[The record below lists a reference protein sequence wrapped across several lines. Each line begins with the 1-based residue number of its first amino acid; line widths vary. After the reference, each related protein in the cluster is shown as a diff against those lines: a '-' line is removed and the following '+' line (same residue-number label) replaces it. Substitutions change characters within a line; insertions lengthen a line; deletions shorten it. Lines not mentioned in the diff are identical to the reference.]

1 MTKVKICGL
10 STREAVE
17 VAVNSGADYIG
28 FVFAKS
34 KRQVGIKQASH
45 LAQFIPKTVQKVG
58 VFVSP
63 TLMEL
68 QEAIVKVPLD
78 LVQIHGEF
86 SDEDF
91 EKLDVPSIR
100 AIPVEKTLEEIETKA
115 NFLLFDAP
123 LAGSGKTFDWELLK
137 NQVIEKP
144 YFLAGGLTVDNVKQA
159 ITFFRPYAVDVSSGV
174 ETDCKKDLLKILG
187 FIESV
192 KK

>member
-10 STREAVE
+10 TTKEAVE
-17 VAVNSGADYIG
+17 ASVNSGADYIG

-115 NFLLFDAP
+115 DFLLFDAP

-137 NQVIEKP
+137 DENIEKP

-174 ETDCKKDLLKILG
+174 ETDGKKDLLKIMR

>member
-10 STREAVE
+10 STKEAVE

-100 AIPVEKTLEEIETKA
+100 AIPVEKTLEEIQTKA
-115 NFLLFDAP
+115 DFLLFDAP
-123 LAGSGKTFDWELLK
+123 LAGSGKTFDWKLLK
-137 NQVIEKP
+137 DENIEKP

-174 ETDCKKDLLKILG
+174 ETDGKKDLLKIMR

>member
-10 STREAVE
+10 TTKEAVE
-17 VAVNSGADYIG
+17 ASVNSGADYIG

-100 AIPVEKTLEEIETKA
+100 AISVKKTLEEIETKA
-115 NFLLFDAP
+115 DFLLFDAP

-137 NQVIEKP
+137 DENIEKP

-174 ETDCKKDLLKILG
+174 ETDGKKDLLKIMR

>member
-100 AIPVEKTLEEIETKA
+100 AIPVEKTLEEIQTKA
-115 NFLLFDAP
+115 DFLLFDAP

-137 NQVIEKP
+137 DENIEKP

-174 ETDCKKDLLKILG
+174 ETDGKKDLLKIMR

>member
-10 STREAVE
+10 TTKEAVE
-17 VAVNSGADYIG
+17 AAVNSGADYIG

-100 AIPVEKTLEEIETKA
+100 AISVEKTLEEIETKA
-115 NFLLFDAP
+115 DFLLFDAP

-137 NQVIEKP
+137 DENIEKP

-174 ETDCKKDLLKILG
+174 ETDGKKDLLKIMR

>member
-1 MTKVKICGL
+1 LTKVKICGL
-10 STREAVE
+10 STKEAVE

-100 AIPVEKTLEEIETKA
+100 AIPVEKTLEEIQTKA
-115 NFLLFDAP
+115 DFLLFDAP
-123 LAGSGKTFDWELLK
+123 LAGSGKTFDWKLLK
-137 NQVIEKP
+137 DENIEKP

-174 ETDCKKDLLKILG
+174 ETDGKKDLLKIMR

>member
-1 MTKVKICGL
+1 LTKVKICGL
-10 STREAVE
+10 TTKESVEA
-17 VAVNSGADYIG
+17 AVNSGADYIG

-100 AIPVEKTLEEIETKA
+100 AIPVEKTLEEIQTKA
-115 NFLLFDAP
+115 DFLLFDAP

-137 NQVIEKP
+137 DENIEKP

-174 ETDCKKDLLKILG
+174 ETDGKKDLLKIMR

>member
-10 STREAVE
+10 STKEAVE
-17 VAVNSGADYIG
+17 QAVKSGADYIG

-45 LAQFIPKTVQKVG
+45 LAQFIPETVQKVG

-63 TLMEL
+63 TLLEL
-68 QEAIVKVPLD
+68 QEAISQVPLD

-86 SDEDF
+86 ADEDF

-100 AIPVEKTLEEIETKA
+100 AISVEKTLEEIETKA
-115 NFLLFDAP
+115 DFLLFDAP

-137 NQVIEKP
+137 DENIEKP

-174 ETDCKKDLLKILG
+174 ETDGKKDLLKIMR

>member
-1 MTKVKICGL
+1 MIKVKICGL
-10 STREAVE
+10 TTKEAVE

-115 NFLLFDAP
+115 DFLLFDAP

-137 NQVIEKP
+137 DENIEKP

-174 ETDCKKDLLKILG
+174 ETDGKKDLLKIMR

>member
-17 VAVNSGADYIG
+17 AAVNSGADYIG

-115 NFLLFDAP
+115 DFLLFDAP

-137 NQVIEKP
+137 DENIEKP

-174 ETDCKKDLLKILG
+174 ETDGKKDLLKIMR

>member
-10 STREAVE
+10 TTKEAVE
-17 VAVNSGADYIG
+17 AAVNSGADYIG

-63 TLMEL
+63 TFMEL

-115 NFLLFDAP
+115 DFLLFDAP

-137 NQVIEKP
+137 DENIEKP

-174 ETDCKKDLLKILG
+174 ETDGKKDLLKIMR

>member
-10 STREAVE
+10 ITKEAVE
-17 VAVNSGADYIG
+17 AAVNSGADYIG

-100 AIPVEKTLEEIETKA
+100 AISVEKTLEEIETKA
-115 NFLLFDAP
+115 DFLLFDAP

-137 NQVIEKP
+137 DENIEKP

-174 ETDCKKDLLKILG
+174 ETDGKKDLLKIMR

>member
-10 STREAVE
+10 TTKDAVE
-17 VAVNSGADYIG
+17 AAVNSGADYIG

-115 NFLLFDAP
+115 DFLLFDAP

-137 NQVIEKP
+137 DENIEKP

-174 ETDCKKDLLKILG
+174 ETDGKKDLLKIMR

>member
-115 NFLLFDAP
+115 DFLLFDAP

>member
-10 STREAVE
+10 TTKEAVE
-17 VAVNSGADYIG
+17 SAVNSGADYIG

-115 NFLLFDAP
+115 DFLLFDAP

-137 NQVIEKP
+137 DENIEKP

-174 ETDCKKDLLKILG
+174 ETDGKKDLLKIMR

>member
-17 VAVNSGADYIG
+17 AAVNSGADYIG
-28 FVFAKS
+28 FIFAKS

-115 NFLLFDAP
+115 DFLLFDAP

-137 NQVIEKP
+137 DENIEKP

-174 ETDCKKDLLKILG
+174 ETDGKKDLLKIMR

>member
-174 ETDCKKDLLKILG
+174 ETDGKKDLLKILG

>member
-68 QEAIVKVPLD
+68 QEAISKVPLD

-115 NFLLFDAP
+115 DFLLFDAP

-174 ETDCKKDLLKILG
+174 ETDGKKDLLKIMR

>member
-1 MTKVKICGL
+1 LTKVKICGL
-10 STREAVE
+10 TTKEAVE
-17 VAVNSGADYIG
+17 AAVNSGADYIG

-100 AIPVEKTLEEIETKA
+100 AISVEKTLEEIETKA
-115 NFLLFDAP
+115 DFLLFDAP

-137 NQVIEKP
+137 DENIEKP

-174 ETDCKKDLLKILG
+174 ETDGKKDLLKIMR

>member
-17 VAVNSGADYIG
+17 AAVNSGADYIG
-28 FVFAKS
+28 FIFAKS

-100 AIPVEKTLEEIETKA
+100 AISVEKTLEEIETKA
-115 NFLLFDAP
+115 DFLLFDAP

-137 NQVIEKP
+137 DENIEKP

-174 ETDCKKDLLKILG
+174 ETDGKKDLLKIMR

>member
-10 STREAVE
+10 TTKEAVE

-100 AIPVEKTLEEIETKA
+100 AIPVEKALEEIQTKA
-115 NFLLFDAP
+115 DFLLFDAP

-137 NQVIEKP
+137 DENIEKP

-174 ETDCKKDLLKILG
+174 ETDGKKDLLKIMR

>member
-10 STREAVE
+10 TTKEAVE
-17 VAVNSGADYIG
+17 AAVNSGADYIG

-100 AIPVEKTLEEIETKA
+100 AIHVEKTLEEIETKA
-115 NFLLFDAP
+115 DFLLFDAP

-137 NQVIEKP
+137 DENIEKP

-174 ETDCKKDLLKILG
+174 ETDGKKDLLKIMR

>member
-10 STREAVE
+10 TTKEAVE

-100 AIPVEKTLEEIETKA
+100 AIPVEKALEEIETKA
-115 NFLLFDAP
+115 DFLLFDAP

-137 NQVIEKP
+137 DENIEKP

-174 ETDCKKDLLKILG
+174 ETDGKKDLLKIMR

>member
-10 STREAVE
+10 STKEAVE

-100 AIPVEKTLEEIETKA
+100 AIPVEKTLEEIQTKA
-115 NFLLFDAP
+115 DFLLFDAP

-137 NQVIEKP
+137 DENIEKP

-174 ETDCKKDLLKILG
+174 ETDGKKDLLKIMR

>member
-10 STREAVE
+10 TTKDAVE
-17 VAVNSGADYIG
+17 AAVNSGADYIG

-100 AIPVEKTLEEIETKA
+100 AIPVEKTLEEIQTKA
-115 NFLLFDAP
+115 DFLLFDAP

-137 NQVIEKP
+137 DENIEKP

-174 ETDCKKDLLKILG
+174 ETDGKKDLLKIMR

>member
-10 STREAVE
+10 TTKEAVE
-17 VAVNSGADYIG
+17 SAVNSGADYIG

-115 NFLLFDAP
+115 DFLLFDAP

-174 ETDCKKDLLKILG
+174 ETDGKKDLLKIMR

>member
-10 STREAVE
+10 TTKEAVE

-100 AIPVEKTLEEIETKA
+100 AIPVEKTLEEIQTKA
-115 NFLLFDAP
+115 DFLLFDAP

-137 NQVIEKP
+137 DENIEKP

-174 ETDCKKDLLKILG
+174 ETDGKKDLLKIMR

>member
-115 NFLLFDAP
+115 DFLLFDAP

-174 ETDCKKDLLKILG
+174 EMDGKKDLLKILG

>member
-68 QEAIVKVPLD
+68 QEAISQVPLD

-115 NFLLFDAP
+115 DFLLFDAP

-159 ITFFRPYAVDVSSGV
+159 ITFFHPYAVDVSSGV
-174 ETDCKKDLLKILG
+174 ETDGKKDLLKIMR

>member
-10 STREAVE
+10 TTKEAVE

-100 AIPVEKTLEEIETKA
+100 AIPVEKTLEEIQTKA
-115 NFLLFDAP
+115 DFLLFDAP

-137 NQVIEKP
+137 DENIENP

-174 ETDCKKDLLKILG
+174 ETDGKKDLLKIMR

>member
-10 STREAVE
+10 TTKESVEA
-17 VAVNSGADYIG
+17 AVNSGADYIG

-100 AIPVEKTLEEIETKA
+100 AIPVEKTLEEIQTKA
-115 NFLLFDAP
+115 DFLLFDAP

-137 NQVIEKP
+137 DENIEKP

-174 ETDCKKDLLKILG
+174 ETDGKKDLLKIMR

>member
-10 STREAVE
+10 STKEAVE

-68 QEAIVKVPLD
+68 QEAIVKIPLD

-100 AIPVEKTLEEIETKA
+100 AISVEKTLEEIETKA
-115 NFLLFDAP
+115 DFLLFDAP

-137 NQVIEKP
+137 DENIEKP

-174 ETDCKKDLLKILG
+174 ETDGKKDLLKIMR

>member
-10 STREAVE
+10 TTKEAVE
-17 VAVNSGADYIG
+17 AAVNSGADYIG

-115 NFLLFDAP
+115 DFLLFDAP

-137 NQVIEKP
+137 DENIEKP

-174 ETDCKKDLLKILG
+174 ETDGKKDLLKIMR